1 MEQENCLSVSML
13 GSFVMR
19 HQVGGIEYVLTEQDS
34 TSKRLWTFLQYLATF
49 NDRPVSQSELIDVI
63 WGDEEASSDPAN
75 ALKTL
80 LHRAR
85 NSMEQLGFPDGKK
98 IIQYRRGVYNWDPE
112 IKVELDA
119 QHFDDLCNRAQE
131 GDVEAAIEAIDL
143 YEGDFLPNAAG
154 SPWAVSM
161 RTYYHTR
168 FLKTCDD
175 AAASLCE
182 KSRYEEAVQICR
194 RATILDPYNEN
205 SHLLLMRALCA
216 LGSHQAAIQHYSHVA
231 DMFMN
236 QLGVSP
242 SEEMMQFY
250 RELAKMEM
258 NVEMDIHVVR
268 EKLEEKNEISGA
280 YFCEYFTFQNIYQLE
295 ARSVQ
300 RSGRVVQLAMLTL
313 TDRRGNALESRQR
326 AVAMEE
332 LHDVIRGC
340 LRAGDAFTR
349 ISATQYLILLPTA
362 NYENGVKILQ
372 RIIDRYEQTLAG
384 KGAMV
389 QYSLLPVLPAGENE
403 HQAAH
408 FEPME
413 K

>member
-1 MEQENCLSVSML
+1 MVENLLSVSML
-13 GSFVMR
+13 GGFTMR
-19 HQVGGIEYVLTEQDS
+19 HQAGGIEYVLTEQDS
-34 TSKRLWTFLQYLATF
+34 TSKRLWIFLQYLAAF
-49 NDRPVSQSELIDVI
+49 SGRPVNQSELIEVI
-63 WGDEEASSDPAN
+63 WGDDEASADPAN

-85 NSMEQLGFPDGKK
+85 NAMEQLGFPDGKK
-98 IIQYRRGVYNWDPE
+98 IIQYRRGLYNWDPE
-112 IKVELDA
+112 IEIELDT
-119 QHFDDLCNRAQE
+119 QHFDLLCNQAQE
-131 GDVEAAIEAIDL
+131 GDIEAAIEAIDL

-161 RTYYHTR
+161 RTYYHTQ
-168 FLKTCDD
+168 FLKACDS
-175 AAASLCE
+175 AALALCE
-182 KSRYEEAVQICR
+182 GGRYEQAVQICR

-205 SHLLLMRALCA
+205 SHLLLMRALSA
-216 LGSHQAAIQHYSHVA
+216 LGSQQAAIQHYSHVA

-250 RELAKMEM
+250 RELTKMEM

-268 EKLEEKNEISGA
+268 DKLEEKNKISGA

-313 TDRRGNALESRQR
+313 TDRRGNAMESKQR

-332 LHDVIRGC
+332 LHEAIRGC
-340 LRAGDAFTR
+340 LRSGDAFTR
-349 ISATQYLILLPTA
+349 VSATQYLILLPTA
-362 NYENGVKILQ
+362 NYENGVKVLQ
-372 RIIDRYEQTLAG
+372 RIIDRYENTLAG
-384 KGAMV
+384 KGALV
-389 QYSLLPVLPAGENE
+389 QYSLLPVLPAEEKEYGT
-403 HQAAH
+403 AH
-408 FEPME
+408 FAPME
-413 K
+413 